1 MLTLI
6 NRFSKYSIAI
16 LGFLVITLSH
26 ALDERTDDIS
36 ILDVDANGNVGA
48 PTDGL
53 LILRS
58 MFGLTDDALT
68 TGLVVSDAA
77 SIGSVDI
84 ASRIKMLGDLADVD
98 GNGNID
104 ALTDGLLTLR
114 YLFGREGTTLVA
126 AVVAADATR
135 TTAAEEDNHRSE
147 NELKDRHRN
156 R

>member
-1 MLTLI
+1 MLVLL
-6 NRFSKYSIAI
+6 NRSLKFFVVIMLSLCMISISYAEA
-16 LGFLVITLSH
+16 GM
-26 ALDERTDDIS
+26 AEKMS
-36 ILDVDANGNVGA
+36 ILDIDMDGNVDA

-114 YLFGREGTTLVA
+114 YLFGREGNTLVA
-126 AVVAADATR
+126 GVVAADATR
-135 TTAAEEDNHRSE
+135 TTAVDIEAH
-147 NELKDRHRN
+147 LKALMLAL
-156 R
+156 

>member
-1 MLTLI
+1 MLVLL
-6 NRFSKYSIAI
+6 NRSLKFFVVIMLSLCMISISYAEA
-16 LGFLVITLSH
+16 GM
-26 ALDERTDDIS
+26 AEKMS
-36 ILDVDANGNVGA
+36 ILDIDADGNIDA

-114 YLFGREGTTLVA
+114 YLFGREGNTLVA
-126 AVVAADATR
+126 GVVAADATR
-135 TTAAEEDNHRSE
+135 TTAADIEAH
-147 NELKDRHRN
+147 LKALMLAL
-156 R
+156 

>member
-1 MLTLI
+1 MLVLL
-6 NRFSKYSIAI
+6 NRSLKFFVVIMLSLCMISISYAEA
-16 LGFLVITLSH
+16 GM
-26 ALDERTDDIS
+26 AEKMS
-36 ILDVDANGNVGA
+36 ILDIDADGNIDA

-114 YLFGREGTTLVA
+114 YLFGREGNTLVA
-126 AVVAADATR
+126 GVVAADATR
-135 TTAAEEDNHRSE
+135 TTAVDIEAH
-147 NELKDRHRN
+147 LKALMLAL
-156 R
+156 

>member
-1 MLTLI
+1 MLTPLYHSLKFLTVI
-6 NRFSKYSIAI
+6 IFS
-16 LGFLVITLSH
+16 LSMIS
-26 ALDERTDDIS
+26 ASYAQSDRADDIS
-36 ILDVDANGNVGA
+36 ILDVDANGNVDA

-68 TGLVVSDAA
+68 TGLVASDAA

-84 ASRIKMLGDLADVD
+84 ASRIKMLGDLADID

-114 YLFGREGTTLVA
+114 YLFGREGNTLVA
-126 AVVAADATR
+126 GVVAADATR
-135 TTAAEEDNHRSE
+135 TTAADIEAH
-147 NELKDRHRN
+147 LKALMLAL
-156 R
+156 

>member
-1 MLTLI
+1 MLVLL
-6 NRFSKYSIAI
+6 NRSVK
-16 LGFLVITLSH
+16 FLVVIMLSLCMISISY
-26 ALDERTDDIS
+26 ADADRAEKIS
-36 ILDVDANGNVGA
+36 ILDIDADGDVDA

-84 ASRIKMLGDLADVD
+84 ASRIKMLSDLADVD

-114 YLFGREGTTLVA
+114 YLFGREGNTLVA
-126 AVVAADATR
+126 GVVAADATR
-135 TTAAEEDNHRSE
+135 TTAVDIEAH
-147 NELKDRHRN
+147 LKTLMLAL
-156 R
+156 

>member
-58 MFGLTDDALT
+58 MFGLTDDANNW
-68 TGLVVSDAA
+68 
-77 SIGSVDI
+77 
-84 ASRIKMLGDLADVD
+84 LG
-98 GNGNID
+98 GI
-104 ALTDGLLTLR
+104 
-114 YLFGREGTTLVA
+114 
-126 AVVAADATR
+126 
-135 TTAAEEDNHRSE
+135 
-147 NELKDRHRN
+147 
-156 R
+156 

>member
-1 MLTLI
+1 MLVLL
-6 NRFSKYSIAI
+6 NRSLKFFVVIMLSLCMISISYAEA
-16 LGFLVITLSH
+16 GM
-26 ALDERTDDIS
+26 AEKMS
-36 ILDVDANGNVGA
+36 ILDIDADGNVDA

-114 YLFGREGTTLVA
+114 YLFGREGNTLVA
-126 AVVAADATR
+126 GVVAADATR
-135 TTAAEEDNHRSE
+135 TTAVDIEAH
-147 NELKDRHRN
+147 LKALMLAL
-156 R
+156 

>member
-1 MLTLI
+1 MLVLL
-6 NRFSKYSIAI
+6 NRSLKFFVAIMLSLCMISISYAEA
-16 LGFLVITLSH
+16 GM
-26 ALDERTDDIS
+26 AEKMS
-36 ILDVDANGNVGA
+36 ILDIDMDGNVDA

-114 YLFGREGTTLVA
+114 YLFGREGNTLVA
-126 AVVAADATR
+126 GVVAADATR
-135 TTAAEEDNHRSE
+135 TTAVYIEAH
-147 NELKDRHRN
+147 LKALMLAL
-156 R
+156 

>member
-1 MLTLI
+1 MLTLL
-6 NRFSKYSIAI
+6 NRFSKYSVVI
-16 LGFLVITLSH
+16 LGFLAITLSH
-26 ALDERTDDIS
+26 AQDERDENIS
-36 ILDVDANGNVGA
+36 ILDVDANGNVDA

-58 MFGLTDDALT
+58 MFGLTDGALR
-68 TGLVVSDAA
+68 TGLVASDAA

-114 YLFGREGTTLVA
+114 YLFGREGNTLVA
-126 AVVAADATR
+126 GVVAADATR
-135 TTAAEEDNHRSE
+135 TTAADIEAH
-147 NELKDRHRN
+147 LKALMLAL
-156 R
+156 

>member
-1 MLTLI
+1 MLVLL
-6 NRFSKYSIAI
+6 NRSLK
-16 LGFLVITLSH
+16 FLVVIMLS
-26 ALDERTDDIS
+26 LCMIS
-36 ILDVDANGNVGA
+36 LSYAETRRAAKNYILDIDADGNIDA

-114 YLFGREGTTLVA
+114 YLFGREGNTLVA
-126 AVVAADATR
+126 GVVAADATR
-135 TTAAEEDNHRSE
+135 TTAVDIEAH
-147 NELKDRHRN
+147 LKALMLAL
-156 R
+156 